1 MNERNPRPDGVSLP
15 EAAMLITGSVM
26 HVRWLLDVHTLDV
39 HTLRYL
45 IRPGRIEV
53 ESVRALLR
61 DDRTKEPRE
70 RCLERL
76 LADEIQAP
84 TLVNQD
90 TPYSLNHVLASL
102 IQATWPPEQSL

>member
-1 MNERNPRPDGVSLP
+1 MNKRNPRPDGLSLP

-26 HVRWLLDVHTLDV
+26 HVRWLLDVHTL
-39 HTLRYL
+39 RYL
-45 IRPGRIEV
+45 IRPDRIEV
-53 ESVRALLR
+53 ESVRTLLR

-84 TLVNQD
+84 TLVNPD

-102 IQATWPPEQSL
+102 VQATWPLERSL